1 MDKVIFID
9 IDGTLLDYENKLP
22 ASADRA
28 IKEARK
34 MDIVFIFVQDVVKS
48 KFMII
53 FGILV

>member
-1 MDKVIFID
+1 MGKVIFID

-22 ASADRA
+22 ASADKA